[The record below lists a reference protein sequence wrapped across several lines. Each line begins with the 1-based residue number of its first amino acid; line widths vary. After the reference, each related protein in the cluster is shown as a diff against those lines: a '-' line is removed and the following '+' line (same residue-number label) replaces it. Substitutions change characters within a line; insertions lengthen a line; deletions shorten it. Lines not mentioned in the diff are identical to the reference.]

1 MARVVVVG
9 GGFGGTAAA
18 ARLAKQGHDVTLVER
33 RDVLGGA
40 LGFVER
46 DGFRWDAG
54 PTSTALPAVLR
65 DLFRKS
71 GRPLDREL
79 DLVPVDPMREHR
91 FEDGTTLAMPSGS
104 RSAQLEAVD
113 ASLGEGLGE
122 RWVDFVH
129 TFAETWDVLRR
140 VYLERPW
147 SPDHVDKA
155 SSSLLLTRT
164 TLHKVVTRAFK
175 DERLREVA
183 LLQTRLDGHDPRNVP
198 SWMGLWPYVEQ
209 NFGVWTIPGGMGRL
223 AEAMTKR
230 LGERKVQ
237 VLLGTR
243 ARDLRIEGGRVVAVD
258 TDQGALDADVVVVA
272 RRPARAPRAGP
283 ARRPHHARDPAGRQ
297 PPRPVRRRARPAA
310 RGGAARRPDCSW
322 CARTAPPPRAA
333 RPGRCWAAAG
343 SPRTSCWRWPGAGST
358 YASSWRCGWTV
369 PRATQVE
376 ELAGSAY
383 GVLWQGR
390 STIDPQGR
398 RDAVRRRVRRRG
410 ARRGRCRAA
419 VRGSVRRRR
428 RRADRAGLSVQ
439 RCRIRPSG
447 TAVTTRLSR

>member
-1 MARVVVVG
+1 MTRVVVVG

-33 RDVLGGA
+33 RHVLGGA
-40 LGFVER
+40 VGFVER

-54 PTSTALPAVLR
+54 PASTALPAVVR

-91 FEDGTTLAMPSGS
+91 FEDGSTLAMPSGS

-113 ASLGEGLGE
+113 ASLGAGLGE

-147 SPDHVDKA
+147 SPEHVDKVT
-155 SSSLLLTRT
+155 SSLLMTRA
-164 TLHKVVTRAFK
+164 TLHKVVTKAFK

-198 SWMGLWPYVEQ
+198 SWMGLWAYVEQ
-209 NFGVWTIPGGMGRL
+209 NFGVWTVPDGMGRL
-223 AEAMTKR
+223 AEVMTKR

-237 VLLGTR
+237 VLLGTN

-258 TDQGALDADVVVVA
+258 TDQGSLDADVVVVA
-272 RRPARAPRAGP
+272 VDPRGLPALAPHVSRSMP
-283 ARRPHHARDPAGRQ
+283 AIPPVVSHLGLSGDVPDLPHEVVLHGDPLLV
-297 PPRPVRRRARPAA
+297 VRTNGTAPE
-310 RGGAARRPDCSW
+310 GGAAWTVLGRGRLSEDVLLALARRGIDVREQLEVRVDRS
-322 CARTAPPPRAA
+322 PRA
-333 RPGRCWAAAG
+333 
-343 SPRTSCWRWPGAGST
+343 
-358 YASSWRCGWTV
+358 
-369 PRATQVE
+369 QVE

-390 STIDPQGR
+390 STITR
-398 RDAVRRRVRRRG
+398 KAG
-410 ARRGRCRAA
+410 ATPYAGVYAAGAHAAAGAGLPFVGLSAA
-419 VRGSVRRRR
+419 V
-428 RRADRAGLSVQ
+428 AAE
-439 RCRIRPSG
+439 RIGP
-447 TAVTTRLSR
+447 A

>member
-40 LGFVER
+40 VGFVER

-54 PTSTALPAVLR
+54 PTSTALPAVVR

-91 FEDGTTLAMPSGS
+91 FEDGSALAMPSGS
-104 RSAQLEAVD
+104 RSAQLDAVD
-113 ASLGEGLGE
+113 ASLGAGLGE

-147 SPDHVDKA
+147 SPEHVDKA
-155 SSSLLLTRT
+155 SSSLLMTRT

-209 NFGVWTIPGGMGRL
+209 NFGMWTVPGGMGRL
-223 AEAMTKR
+223 AGAMTKR

-237 VLLGTR
+237 VLLGTT

-258 TDQGALDADVVVVA
+258 TDQGSLDADVVVVA
-272 RRPARAPRAGP
+272 VDPRGLPALAPHVSRTMP
-283 ARRPHHARDPAGRQ
+283 AIPPVVSHLGLSGDVPDLPHEVVLHGDPLLV
-297 PPRPVRRRARPAA
+297 VRTNGTAPA
-310 RGGAARRPDCSW
+310 GGAAWTVLGRGRLSEDVLLALARRGIDV
-322 CARTAPPPRAA
+322 REQLEVRVD
-333 RPGRCWAAAG
+333 R
-343 SPRTSCWRWPGAGST
+343 SPR
-358 YASSWRCGWTV
+358 
-369 PRATQVE
+369 TQVE

-390 STIDPQGR
+390 STITR
-398 RDAVRRRVRRRG
+398 KAG
-410 ARRGRCRAA
+410 ATPYAGVYAAGAHAAAGAGLPFVGLSAA
-419 VRGSVRRRR
+419 V
-428 RRADRAGLSVQ
+428 AAE
-439 RCRIRPSG
+439 RIGP
-447 TAVTTRLSR
+447 A

>member
-18 ARLAKQGHDVTLVER
+18 ARLAKQGHDVSLVER

-40 LGFVER
+40 VGFVER

-54 PTSTALPAVLR
+54 PTSTALPAVVR

-113 ASLGEGLGE
+113 ESLGAGLGE

-147 SPDHVDKA
+147 SPEHVDKA
-155 SSSLLLTRT
+155 NSSLLMTRT

-209 NFGVWTIPGGMGRL
+209 NFGMWTVPGGMGRL
-223 AEAMTKR
+223 AGAMTKR

-237 VLLGTR
+237 VLLGTT

-258 TDQGALDADVVVVA
+258 TDQGSLDADVVVVA
-272 RRPARAPRAGP
+272 VDPRGLPALAPHVSRTMP
-283 ARRPHHARDPAGRQ
+283 AIPPVVSHLGLSGDVPDLPHEVVLHGDPLLV
-297 PPRPVRRRARPAA
+297 VRTNGTAPA
-310 RGGAARRPDCSW
+310 GGAAWTVLGRGRLSEDVLLALARRGIDV
-322 CARTAPPPRAA
+322 REQLEVRVD
-333 RPGRCWAAAG
+333 R
-343 SPRTSCWRWPGAGST
+343 SPR
-358 YASSWRCGWTV
+358 
-369 PRATQVE
+369 TQVE

-390 STIDPQGR
+390 STITR
-398 RDAVRRRVRRRG
+398 KAG
-410 ARRGRCRAA
+410 ATPYAGVYAAGAHAAAGAGLPFVGLSAA
-419 VRGSVRRRR
+419 V
-428 RRADRAGLSVQ
+428 AAE
-439 RCRIRPSG
+439 RIGP
-447 TAVTTRLSR
+447 A

>member
-18 ARLAKQGHDVTLVER
+18 ARLAKQGHHVTLVER

-54 PTSTALPAVLR
+54 PTSTALPAVVR

-113 ASLGEGLGE
+113 ESLGAGLGE
-122 RWVDFVH
+122 RWVDFEH

-147 SPDHVDKA
+147 SPEHVDKA
-155 SSSLLLTRT
+155 SSSLLMTRT
-164 TLHKVVTRAFK
+164 TLHKVVTKAFK

-209 NFGVWTIPGGMGRL
+209 NFGVWTVPEGMGRL

-258 TDQGALDADVVVVA
+258 TDQGSLDADVVVVA
-272 RRPARAPRAGP
+272 VDPRGLPALAPHVSRTMP
-283 ARRPHHARDPAGRQ
+283 ALPPVVSHLGLSGDVPELPHEVVLHGDPMLV
-297 PPRPVRRRARPAA
+297 VRTNGIAPA
-310 RGGAARRPDCSW
+310 GGAAWTVLGRGRLSEDVLLALARRGIDVREQLEVRVDRS
-322 CARTAPPPRAA
+322 PRA
-333 RPGRCWAAAG
+333 
-343 SPRTSCWRWPGAGST
+343 
-358 YASSWRCGWTV
+358 
-369 PRATQVE
+369 QVE

-390 STIDPQGR
+390 STITR
-398 RDAVRRRVRRRG
+398 KAG
-410 ARRGRCRAA
+410 ATPYAGVYAAGAHAAAGAGLPFVGLSAA
-419 VRGSVRRRR
+419 V
-428 RRADRAGLSVQ
+428 AAE
-439 RCRIRPSG
+439 RIGP
-447 TAVTTRLSR
+447 A

>member
-40 LGFVER
+40 VGLVER

-54 PTSTALPAVLR
+54 PTSTALPAVMR

-91 FEDGTTLAMPSGS
+91 FEDGSALAMPSGS

-113 ASLGEGLGE
+113 ASLGAGLGE

-147 SPDHVDKA
+147 SPEHVDKA
-155 SSSLLLTRT
+155 SSSLLMTRT

-209 NFGVWTIPGGMGRL
+209 NFGVWTVPGGMGRL

-237 VLLGTR
+237 VLLGTT

-258 TDQGALDADVVVVA
+258 TDQGSLDADVVVVA
-272 RRPARAPRAGP
+272 VDPRGLPALAPHVSRTMP
-283 ARRPHHARDPAGRQ
+283 AIPPVVSHLGLSGDVPDLPHEVVLHGDPLLV
-297 PPRPVRRRARPAA
+297 VRTNGTAPA
-310 RGGAARRPDCSW
+310 GGAAWTVLGRGRLSEDVLLALARRGIDV
-322 CARTAPPPRAA
+322 REQLEVRVD
-333 RPGRCWAAAG
+333 R
-343 SPRTSCWRWPGAGST
+343 SPR
-358 YASSWRCGWTV
+358 
-369 PRATQVE
+369 TQVE

-390 STIDPQGR
+390 STITR
-398 RDAVRRRVRRRG
+398 KAG
-410 ARRGRCRAA
+410 ATPYAGVYAAGAHAAAGAGLPFVGLSAA
-419 VRGSVRRRR
+419 V
-428 RRADRAGLSVQ
+428 AAE
-439 RCRIRPSG
+439 RIGP
-447 TAVTTRLSR
+447 A

>member
-40 LGFVER
+40 VGFVER

-54 PTSTALPAVLR
+54 PTSTALPAVVR

-91 FEDGTTLAMPSGS
+91 FEDGSALAMPSGS

-113 ASLGEGLGE
+113 ASLGGGLGE

-147 SPDHVDKA
+147 SPEHVDKA
-155 SSSLLLTRT
+155 SSSLLMTRT
-164 TLHKVVTRAFK
+164 TLQKVVTRAFK

-209 NFGVWTIPGGMGRL
+209 NFGVWTVPGGMGRL
-223 AEAMTKR
+223 AGAMTKR

-237 VLLGTR
+237 VLLGTT

-258 TDQGALDADVVVVA
+258 TDQGSLDADVVVVA
-272 RRPARAPRAGP
+272 VDPRGLPALAPHVSRTMP
-283 ARRPHHARDPAGRQ
+283 AIPPVVSHLGLSGDVPDLPHEVVLHGDPLLV
-297 PPRPVRRRARPAA
+297 VRTQGTAPA
-310 RGGAARRPDCSW
+310 GGAAWTVLGRGRLSEDVLLALARRGIDV
-322 CARTAPPPRAA
+322 RAQLEV
-333 RPGRCWAAAG
+333 RVDR
-343 SPRTSCWRWPGAGST
+343 SPR
-358 YASSWRCGWTV
+358 
-369 PRATQVE
+369 TQVE

-390 STIDPQGR
+390 STITR
-398 RDAVRRRVRRRG
+398 KAG
-410 ARRGRCRAA
+410 ATPYAGVYAAGAHAAAGAGLPFVGLSAA
-419 VRGSVRRRR
+419 V
-428 RRADRAGLSVQ
+428 AAE
-439 RCRIRPSG
+439 RIGP
-447 TAVTTRLSR
+447 A